1 MNQTTHA
8 SKDLKKSAAT
18 SRISYAFGAFGHDI
32 FYATLSAY
40 FITFITSHLFNT
52 GDAAQNNRMVLY
64 ITQLIA
70 GLRIVELI
78 IAPFIGNMIDNTKTR
93 RGKFK
98 PWVVAGGTISSL
110 ALLIL
115 FTDMGGLNK
124 TNPVLYLII
133 FVFIYITMNIF
144 ILLKISVFG
153 QWFQYY
159 HLALKNVKKQQ
170 LLLVLI
176 QQSVLILL
184 VL

>member
-70 GLRIVELI
+70 GLNF
-78 IAPFIGNMIDNTKTR
+78 PR
-93 RGKFK
+93 RVF
-98 PWVVAGGTISSL
+98 
-110 ALLIL
+110 
-115 FTDMGGLNK
+115 
-124 TNPVLYLII
+124 VLSII
-133 FVFIYITMNIF
+133 FPIKGAIIN
-144 ILLKISVFG
+144 SNRG
-153 QWFQYY
+153 
-159 HLALKNVKKQQ
+159 
-170 LLLVLI
+170 
-176 QQSVLILL
+176 
-184 VL
+184 